1 MKEENGHLFFDNKK
15 EFRKWINELD
25 SNIRVAYIG
34 VSNSYNSHYWYLVNG
49 NFSCYVWIEEV
60 TFEFKLSFEQKCIIG
75 FLVALCTIAAII
87 ILFENSIIMR

>member
-34 VSNSYNSHYWYLVNG
+34 VSNSYSSHYWYLVNG
-49 NFSCYVWIEEV
+49 NLSCYVWIEEV
-60 TFEFKLSFEQKCIIG
+60 ISEFKLSFEQKCIIG
-75 FLVALCTIAAII
+75 FLFVICMILATILLLENFII
-87 ILFENSIIMR
+87 IC